1 MAWNPMAQ
9 EQAASLSKGREK
21 LHNLSQKE
29 TDFILPLP
37 FCSIQAVKEL
47 DDAHPT
53 LVRVDLLYSVYGFKS

>member
-9 EQAASLSKGREK
+9 EPAGSLYKGRK
-21 LHNLSQKE
+21 KIHNSSQKE

-37 FCSIQAVKEL
+37 FRFIQALKEL

-53 LVRVDLLYSVYGFKS
+53 LVRVDLLYSVY